1 MALLELVDIKVNYGK
16 VRALKGISL
25 SIERGQF
32 VGLIGPNGAGKSTL
46 LDSIS
51 GLTADWS
58 GRITYDG
65 IDLSRVSPAGRVQLG
80 LVHCP
85 ERRHLFPFMSVRDNL
100 MLGSYSKAA
109 RESNTKNLDL
119 VFALFPVLKE
129 KQHDP
134 ANTLSGG
141 QSQMVAIGRALLANP
156 KVLML
161 DEPMLGVA
169 PVLRSEFSAALE
181 KLKGMKITVVITE
194 QELFLTISRT
204 DIIYIINDGLI
215 TDCGTPEEYLKG
227 KDLKSLYFCK

>member
-25 SIERGQF
+25 SIEGGQF

-65 IDLSRVSPAGRVQLG
+65 ADLSRIAPAGRVQLG

-100 MLGSYSKAA
+100 ILGSYSKAA
-109 RESNTKNLDL
+109 RESNAKNLDL

-129 KQHDP
+129 KQHDL

-141 QSQMVAIGRALLANP
+141 QSQMLAIGRALLANP

-181 KLKGMKITVVITE
+181 KLKGMNITVVITE

-204 DIIYIINDGLI
+204 DIVYIINDGLI